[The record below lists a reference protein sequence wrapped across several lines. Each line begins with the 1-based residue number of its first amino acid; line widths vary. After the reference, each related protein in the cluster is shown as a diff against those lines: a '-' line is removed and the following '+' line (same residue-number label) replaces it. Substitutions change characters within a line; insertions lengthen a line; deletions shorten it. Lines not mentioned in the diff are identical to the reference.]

1 MNSLTWDKIWPV
13 QCGGNSSA
21 KVEYI
26 DRDDTD
32 RENDK
37 PGMLPIYLS
46 LTAIPS
52 LSMPTEVM
60 QKNPILCHML
70 DCLCVTTDISSSY
83 KQSDY
88 EKIY

>member
-1 MNSLTWDKIWPV
+1 MASPK
-13 QCGGNSSA
+13 GGNSSA
-21 KVEYI
+21 KIGCI

-37 PGMLPIYLS
+37 SGMLPIYLS
-46 LTAIPS
+46 VTTIPS
-52 LSMPTEVM
+52 LSTPTEVI
-60 QKNPILCHML
+60 QKNPILCHLL

-88 EKIY
+88 EKIYW